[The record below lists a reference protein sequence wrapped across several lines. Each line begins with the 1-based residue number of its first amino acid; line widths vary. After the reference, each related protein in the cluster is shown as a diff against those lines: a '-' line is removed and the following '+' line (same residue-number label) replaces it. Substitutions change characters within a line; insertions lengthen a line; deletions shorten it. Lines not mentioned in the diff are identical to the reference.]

1 MILSNGGIGHQA
13 DRVAKGL
20 RGLLLLAGVFQGEA
34 EVAVG
39 GAVVGPEG
47 DGPPKVLDGGFGVA
61 RLGERGAQFVMGG
74 GAVFDPRPAAKR
86 FQRLGRSAVTE
97 QQLAEHTVGVGRSG
111 VQRDRLAQ
119 MEDRAP
125 GVSRAVVRDGK
136 IDVERGRPRRELR
149 GTRKQIGRG
158 LVFAEA
164 QGDPTQSVGG
174 GDAAGI
180 FAEDLGV
187 CFAGCLKVP
196 GAKLLLGGVEQLPDV
211 FGHRHGRASR
221 RRAEW
226 PLLV

>member
-1 MILSNGGIGHQA
+1 MVLRDGRVGHQTN
-13 DRVAKGL
+13 RVAQGVGGL
-20 RGLLLLAGVFQGEA
+20 VLLAGVFQGEA

-47 DGPPKVLDGGFGVA
+47 DGPPKVLYGGHGVA

-74 GAVFDPRPAAKR
+74 GAVFDPGPAAKR
-86 FQRLGRSAVTE
+86 FQRLGRAAVTE
-97 QQLAEHTVGVGRSG
+97 QQLAEHAVGVGRSG
-111 VQRDRLAQ
+111 VERDRFAQ
-119 MEDRAP
+119 MKDGAP
-125 GVSRAVVRDGK
+125 GVSRAVACHGK
-136 IDVERGRPRRELR
+136 IDVDRGGPGGELR
-149 GTRKQIGRG
+149 GARKQLGRG

-180 FAEDLGV
+180 FAENLGV
-187 CFAGCLKVP
+187 RFAGCLKVP
-196 GAKLLLGGVEQLPDV
+196 GAKLLLGGLEQLPDV

-221 RRAEW
+221 RGAEW